1 MTAKQRTAALLIV
14 LLALVSVLAGCGR
27 GGVHVGGDFP
37 LPDAPQAGGSTS
49 DSTPGG
55 IVVTDGSDREQA
67 AEADKPAEPEVIS
80 LFGSKGKPKFTVIR
94 PEDADPDTEA
104 CASILVKA
112 INQKTGKKFSLK
124 SDGAS
129 EADPEALELLV
140 GATNRPESAESLRLF
155 EESRT
160 AEGAD
165 LSSNGGYLIVK
176 IGNKICFQATDGKA
190 MRAAAEDFSE
200 NWLGKGT
207 VTVPAEGQSS
217 GVGKPVEVLRLSAST
232 RPALIETVRPTDE
245 IVIADIVAT
254 DGAYGADPTGKKDST
269 SALKKAL
276 SACADLGGGT
286 VWLPAGRYVL
296 SSTVE
301 IPAFVTLMGEAP
313 AEIPATEEE
322 CGTIIEARVESGEET
337 SDSLFVLRG
346 SCGVVGLTV
355 WYPEQSAVSPVPY
368 PYTFYV
374 TGNGQGGYML
384 QTVKDVVV
392 VNGWVGIGACVT
404 ENNAHE
410 QTTIENFRGTF
421 LCHAVKSCN
430 EADVGTWRGI
440 RVSPDYW
447 ASSPFPHSPGREQIA
462 GWTRKNADGLV
473 LGDLEWDQF
482 ADITVEDC
490 LVGVRTVEGTR
501 VTFNGEM
508 ADLTVRR
515 CGTGLLCEDMDSR
528 WGMNLARSRFEDCET
543 AIRNKTSGLIKLT
556 DVTLSPADTEV
567 SGMVRRAEGDLSPFA
582 YDYAR
587 THVLPAREAYTAPL
601 DADNSVDVSA
611 DLQDA
616 LNEVGKTGGV
626 LYLPAGIYRLEKPV
640 TVPEG
645 VELRGASSVATR
657 GQSNWSKGTLISTSY
672 GLGLG
677 EDAPALITLSKN
689 AGVSGIRF
697 VYPKNGPSAAM
708 TTPYVIRGAGSG
720 VYCVNVAVA
729 AAGSGLDFSGCDGHF
744 VKKVTACCYDRGIR
758 AGGKG
763 GSVEGC
769 LQNATVMMRQGLD
782 FLEHWIPESQVFE
795 KLFPILRSRSTFLT
809 LDGAEGEQVLNY
821 FAYGVMT
828 VLEVKNSSDVLVVN
842 LGGDNIGDMAPLV
855 KTDGSGITIVNAQR
869 YNGVL
874 YECEDLSRFSFCNP
888 LSIGDKREKNIIL
901 GEEHSFGGLE

>member
-1 MTAKQRTAALLIV
+1 
-14 LLALVSVLAGCGR
+14 
-27 GGVHVGGDFP
+27 
-37 LPDAPQAGGSTS
+37 
-49 DSTPGG
+49 
-55 IVVTDGSDREQA
+55 
-67 AEADKPAEPEVIS
+67 
-80 LFGSKGKPKFTVIR
+80 
-94 PEDADPDTEA
+94 
-104 CASILVKA
+104 
-112 INQKTGKKFSLK
+112 
-124 SDGAS
+124 
-129 EADPEALELLV
+129 
-140 GATNRPESAESLRLF
+140 
-155 EESRT
+155 
-160 AEGAD
+160 
-165 LSSNGGYLIVK
+165 
-176 IGNKICFQATDGKA
+176 
-190 MRAAAEDFSE
+190 
-200 NWLGKGT
+200 
-207 VTVPAEGQSS
+207 
-217 GVGKPVEVLRLSAST
+217 
-232 RPALIETVRPTDE
+232 
-245 IVIADIVAT
+245 
-254 DGAYGADPTGKKDST
+254 
-269 SALKKAL
+269 
-276 SACADLGGGT
+276 
-286 VWLPAGRYVL
+286 
-296 SSTVE
+296 
-301 IPAFVTLMGEAP
+301 
-313 AEIPATEEE
+313 
-322 CGTIIEARVESGEET
+322 
-337 SDSLFVLRG
+337 
-346 SCGVVGLTV
+346 
-355 WYPEQSAVSPVPY
+355 
-368 PYTFYV
+368 
-374 TGNGQGGYML
+374 
-384 QTVKDVVV
+384 
-392 VNGWVGIGACVT
+392 
-404 ENNAHE
+404 
-410 QTTIENFRGTF
+410 
-421 LCHAVKSCN
+421 
-430 EADVGTWRGI
+430 
-440 RVSPDYW
+440 
-447 ASSPFPHSPGREQIA
+447 
-462 GWTRKNADGLV
+462 
-473 LGDLEWDQF
+473 
-482 ADITVEDC
+482 
-490 LVGVRTVEGTR
+490 
-501 VTFNGEM
+501 
-508 ADLTVRR
+508 
-515 CGTGLLCEDMDSR
+515 
-528 WGMNLARSRFEDCET
+528 
-543 AIRNKTSGLIKLT
+543 
-556 DVTLSPADTEV
+556 
-567 SGMVRRAEGDLSPFA
+567 MVRRAEGDLSPFA

-587 THVLPAREAYTAPL
+587 THVLPVREAYTAPL

-729 AAGSGLDFSGCDGHF
+729 AAGSGVDFAGCDGHF

-842 LGGDNIGDMAPLV
+842 LGGDNIGDKAPLV